1 MPPANP
7 ALQRELSPE
16 SELHPQRYEVTLVT
30 PTGPRRLTE
39 TPSIHVVPAPRIPR
53 KEPAFQP
60 RIPVITGE
68 ARFHGWMPVDG
79 TISGQLGVGGNGIT
93 TRQRPKNA
101 SAESEPELDGELT
114 FKDML
119 RINGHVRGKMSSS
132 NGTLII
138 DNSARVDGEI
148 QVATCVIGGVVNGD
162 VSAYD
167 RVELGPGAIIHGN
180 IATKAITIKPGAVFH
195 GDCRMI
201 REETVI

>member
-7 ALQRELSPE
+7 ALQRERSPE
-16 SELHPQRYEVTLVT
+16 PELQPQRYEVTLVT

-39 TPSIHVVPAPRIPR
+39 TPSIHVVPPPRVPR
-53 KEPAFQP
+53 KEPPFQP
-60 RIPVITGE
+60 RVPVITGE
-68 ARFHGWMPVDG
+68 ARYQGWLPVDG
-79 TISGQLGVGGNGIT
+79 TISGQLGVGGNTIT
-93 TRQRPKNA
+93 IRQRPKNA
-101 SAESEPELDGELT
+101 TGDSEPELDGELT

-119 RINGHVRGKMSSS
+119 RINGHVRGKVWSD
-132 NGTLII
+132 NGTLIV

-148 QVATCVIGGVVNGD
+148 QVAVCVISGVVNGD
-162 VSAYD
+162 VLAYD

-180 IATKAITIKPGAVFH
+180 IATKAITIRPGAVFH